1 MGNFASTKSELR
13 DFVLAGTPLVI
24 VSSVERNRVERMLK
38 ELVAENR
45 IDVFYYTDA
54 KQVVNLSADSTSDGG
69 KDVSGDPMPFV
80 NETFCR
86 RRHLTFALGDTRRL
100 GDDNLYTREL
110 LGSIY
115 LAAENHNTL
124 VVVAAEPV
132 WPRLARFGLVT
143 HLDFPDTNE
152 RYELVRSF
160 ADSQKG
166 VKWDDSEIRHVA
178 TLLRGLSEAQISNLL
193 RAALV
198 SNQELG
204 SEDLQSIVARKEQL
218 FSATSS
224 IQQVHLK
231 PNTAVAG
238 LESLKSWLAAKKR
251 VFFARDEELADR
263 DLEVPKGIL
272 LVGVPGCGKSFSAR
286 MVAQSWE
293 LPLFRFD
300 IGSVYNKY
308 VGESERRMQEALDYI
323 DNVAPCV
330 LWIDEIEKALSI
342 SDSGNDTGR
351 RILGQFL
358 FWLQESEARAFL
370 IATANDISLLP
381 PELFRKGRFSDVF
394 FVDLPDDEE
403 RRQAIS
409 DYLRSSLHFA
419 PEPGLMDTCVAA
431 TRDFS
436 YADIEYAIKDLAEQV
451 AFEQAGVFEPESL
464 LVAFSKTIPI
474 SVRNP
479 EMIEQIRS
487 WGSRRARSASKREQH
502 GQL

>member
-1 MGNFASTKSELR
+1 LGNFAETKKELR
-13 DFVLAGTPLVI
+13 DFILAGTPLV
-24 VSSVERNRVERMLK
+24 VVNSVERNRVERMLK
-38 ELVAENR
+38 ELVAESR

-54 KQVVNLSADSTSDGG
+54 KQVLNLSADSTAERS
-69 KDVSGDPMPFV
+69 KDVNGDPLPFV
-80 NETFCR
+80 NESFCH

-100 GDDNLYTREL
+100 ADDNLYTREL

-115 LAAENHNTL
+115 LAAENRNTL
-124 VVVAAEPV
+124 VLIAAESV

-143 HLDFPDTNE
+143 RLDFPDMNE
-152 RYELVRSF
+152 RYDLVRAF
-160 ADSQKG
+160 AAAHDG
-166 VKWDDSEIRHVA
+166 VSWNDDEVLHVA
-178 TLLRGLSEAQISNLL
+178 TLLRGLSEAQINNLL

-198 SNQELG
+198 SRSELG
-204 SEDLQSIVARKEQL
+204 SDDVQSIVARKERL
-218 FSATSS
+218 FSAASS
-224 IQQVHLK
+224 IQQVSLR

-238 LESLKSWLAAKKR
+238 LENLKEWLAAKKK
-251 VFFARDEELADR
+251 VFFARDEELACR
-263 DLEVPKGIL
+263 NLEVPKGIL

-300 IGSVYNKY
+300 IGSIYNKY
-308 VGESERRMQEALDYI
+308 VGESERQMQEALDYI

-342 SDSGNDTGR
+342 SDSGNDTGK

-394 FVDLPDDEE
+394 FVDLPDEAE
-403 RRQAIS
+403 RREAIS
-409 DYLRSSLHFA
+409 AYVEASLHFVPDA
-419 PEPGLMDTCVAA
+419 DSMNEYVTA
-431 TRDFS
+431 TREFS

-451 AFEQAGVFEPESL
+451 VFEQDGNFEPDSL
-464 LVAFSKTIPI
+464 LAAFARTIPI
-474 SVRNP
+474 SVRSP
-479 EMIEQIRS
+479 ETIEQIRS
-487 WGSRRARSASKREQH
+487 WGSQRARSASTREQH
-502 GQL
+502 V